1 MVKILSRDGI
11 KRMVGR
17 AGDTA
22 GTVAGC
28 GSSGGGGG
36 SAAYAQEA
44 GHALEA
50 DHATDADTATNA
62 GHATSADTA
71 TNAGHATTADSAA
84 TAATAQNLASNS
96 SDWDKIA
103 RKDIAQSIAALWT
116 FIGGL
121 VASVRSYF
129 NGGATV
135 SKDPNDSGK
144 ALVVTGGIQTDT
156 MGASGNATIGGTM
169 GVTGNTTL
177 GGTLGVTGNTTLG
190 GTLNVTGKTTG
201 GEAAFQ
207 TLGVSKDAHFVKLT
221 VDEILSN
228 KGAIIISSA
237 NCVAEAVVEYS
248 QYYAVFFSMTD
259 ANGNAVTNPWKV
271 GDQAL
276 CLTFK
281 AEGAGTFA
289 DVRNRYYWRKVRAV
303 NSNVEYDGNHY
314 HLVCLSKVSGE
325 YEGSTVPEIGDN
337 IVQLGYTGSD
347 AAYRQSATI
356 LSAYPTMDSGVTPPS
371 LAFYKG
377 INDFALASHRYTY
390 IDGLNNEF
398 MGNFKIL
405 VNGSYTNL
413 TTVLVTLEGLISN
426 VKKIVRGKNIL
437 PLGGWTDENGEL
449 LGSDNYDESTQ
460 LLANGT
466 ASTFGDVLYSPI
478 IFLPA
483 GRYTFSCYTTETAL
497 ELYVYSDS
505 INQQTP
511 IDLTDQEDY
520 AISNVKSG
528 DTYQSAQRRY
538 VSFTLD
544 ADSYVSLNL
553 YMSGAFTVYRPML
566 EEGGA
571 CSAWETGDQEFSSQI
586 KQTAENINLSIRDGL
601 GEVGININGAS
612 KTIKLLADKV
622 NFYDST
628 GTSLNPKVW
637 LDPVT
642 GAINAVDGNFEG
654 TVKATNFYSNL
665 CLVTG
670 SGTTDVGAADTVVI
684 GGSGINTATTDII
697 INLPA
702 AATYKGKVI
711 TIYGG
716 QRIASLVANN
726 VEIRLN
732 VSGHSPDSVYQIK
745 TAWGTTGI
753 DGSNNALR
761 SLNNLVLRSN
771 GANWY
776 ILEWHNAS
784 VNNTTYYIVDAMQ
797 GLT

>member
-1 MVKILSRDGI
+1 MVKILSREGI

-22 GTVAGC
+22 GTVAGG

-50 DHATDADTATNA
+50 DHATSADTATNA
-62 GHATSADTA
+62 THATSADTA
-71 TNAGHATTADSAA
+71 TNAGYATEAGHASSADVAGELS
-84 TAATAQNLASNS
+84 QNS
-96 SDWDKIA
+96 SDWQKIA
-103 RKDIAQSIAALWT
+103 RKDIAQTIAEVWT
-116 FIGGL
+116 FAKGIVSTL
-121 VASVRSYF
+121 KSYF
-129 NGGATV
+129 NGGIE
-135 SKDPNDSGK
+135 
-144 ALVVTGGIQTDT
+144 VTGGTKTDT
-156 MGASGNATIGGTM
+156 LQATGNAT
-169 GVTGNTTL
+169 V
-177 GGTLGVTGNTTLG
+177 GGTLGVTGKMTGHEADFTDVTMDNLG
-190 GTLNVTGKTTG
+190 TSTDRVTKAWVTDIDAQDIATENLNVTK
-201 GEAAFQ
+201 E
-207 TLGVSKDAHFVKLT
+207 AHFTKLV
-221 VDEILSN
+221 VDELLSN

-259 ANGNAVTNPWKV
+259 GNGNAVTNPWKV

-281 AEGAGTFA
+281 AEGAGTFN
-289 DVRNRYYWRKVRAV
+289 DVKNRYYWRKVRAV

-413 TTVLVTLEGLISN
+413 TSVLATLEGLITT
-426 VKKIVRGKNIL
+426 VKKTVRGKNIL
-437 PLGGWTDENGEL
+437 PLGGWTNDYGEL
-449 LGSDNYDESTQ
+449 LGSENWTENTQ
-460 LLANGT
+460 MLTN
-466 ASTFGDVLYSPI
+466 ASGGSFADIVYSPI

-505 INQQTP
+505 VNQQTP
-511 IDLTDQEDY
+511 IDLTGQDDY
-520 AISNVKSG
+520 GISNEKSG

-553 YMSGAFTVYRPML
+553 YLSGAFTVYRPML

-586 KQTAENINLSIRDGL
+586 KQTAENIDLSIRNDL
-601 GEVGININGAS
+601 GEVGINIDGAS

-628 GTSLNPKVW
+628 GTSLNPKIW
-637 LDPVT
+637 IDPVT

-654 TVKATNFYSNL
+654 TIKATNFYSNL

-670 SGTTDVGAADTVVI
+670 EGTTNVGAADTVVI

-716 QRIASLVANN
+716 QRIASLDANN
-726 VEIRLN
+726 VEIRLYVN
-732 VSGHSPDSVYQIK
+732 GHTPDSVYQIK

-753 DGSNNALR
+753 ISSNNALR
-761 SLNNLVLRSN
+761 TLNKLVLRSN

-776 ILEWHNAS
+776 ILEWHNVA
-784 VNNTTYYIVDAMQ
+784 VVNTTYYIVDAMQ

>member
-1 MVKILSRDGI
+1 VTVK
-11 KRMVGR
+11 K
-17 AGDTA
+17 AQGDT
-22 GTVAGC
+22 
-28 GSSGGGGG
+28 
-36 SAAYAQEA
+36 
-44 GHALEA
+44 
-50 DHATDADTATNA
+50 D
-62 GHATSADTA
+62 
-71 TNAGHATTADSAA
+71 
-84 TAATAQNLASNS
+84 
-96 SDWDKIA
+96 
-103 RKDIAQSIAALWT
+103 
-116 FIGGL
+116 
-121 VASVRSYF
+121 
-129 NGGATV
+129 
-135 SKDPNDSGK
+135 K
-144 ALVVTGGIQTDT
+144 ALVVTGGIQTDNID
-156 MGASGNATIGGTM
+156 ASGNATIGGTM

-201 GEAAFQ
+201 GEAAYE
-207 TLGVSKDAHFVKLT
+207 TLEVSKEAHFAKLT
-221 VDEILSN
+221 VDELLSN

-237 NCVAEAVVEYS
+237 NCVAEAVVEYR

-259 ANGNAVTNPWKV
+259 GNGNAVTNPWKV

-289 DVRNRYYWRKVRAV
+289 DVKNRYYWRKVRAV

-325 YEGSTVPEIGDN
+325 YEGSTIPEIGDN

-347 AAYRQSATI
+347 AAYRQSAVI
-356 LSAYPTMDSGVTPPS
+356 LSGYPTMDAGVTPPS

-377 INDFALASHRYTY
+377 INDFSLSTHRYTY

-413 TTVLVTLEGLISN
+413 TTVLATLDGLISN

-437 PLGGWTDENGEL
+437 PLGGWTNDYGEL
-449 LGSDNYDESTQ
+449 LGSENWTENTQ
-460 LLANGT
+460 LLTN
-466 ASTFGDVLYSPI
+466 ASGSSFADIIYSPI
-478 IFLPA
+478 IFLPK
-483 GRYTFSCYTTETAL
+483 GRYTFSCYTAETAL
-497 ELYVYSDS
+497 ELYVYKEA
-505 INQQTP
+505 NNVQTP
-511 IDLTDQEDY
+511 VDFIEAGDDY
-520 AISNVKSG
+520 IISNVVSG
-528 DTYQSAQRRY
+528 DTYQGAQRRY
-538 VSFTLD
+538 VSFTL
-544 ADSYVSLNL
+544 ASDSYVCLNL
-553 YMSGAFTVYRPML
+553 YKNGLFSAYRPML

-586 KQTAENINLSIRDGL
+586 KQTAENINLSIRDDL
-601 GEVGININGAS
+601 GEVGIDIDS
-612 KTIKLLADKV
+612 PTKTIKLLADRV

-628 GTSLNPKVW
+628 GTSLNPKIW

-670 SGTTDVGAADTVVI
+670 AGTTDVGAADTVVI
-684 GGSGINTATTDII
+684 GGSGVNTATADII

-716 QRIASLVANN
+716 QRIASLDTNN
-726 VEIRLN
+726 VQIRLYVN
-732 VSGHSPDSVYQIK
+732 GHTPDSVYQIK

-753 DGSNNALR
+753 ISSNNALR
-761 SLNNLVLRSN
+761 TLNKLVLRSN

-776 ILEWHNAS
+776 ILEWHNVA

>member
-1 MVKILSRDGI
+1 MVKILSREGI
-11 KRMVGR
+11 KRMVGH

-22 GTVAGC
+22 GTVAGG

-50 DHATDADTATNA
+50 DHATNA

-71 TNAGHATTADSAA
+71 TNAGYATEAGHASSADVAGELS
-84 TAATAQNLASNS
+84 QNS
-96 SDWDKIA
+96 SDWQKIA
-103 RKDIAQSIAALWT
+103 RKDIAQTIAEVWT
-116 FIGGL
+116 FAKGL
-121 VASVRSYF
+121 VATLRSYF
-129 NGGATV
+129 NGGVTV
-135 SKDPNDSGK
+135 TKAQGDTNK

-156 MGASGNATIGGTM
+156 MDATGNATIGGTM
-169 GVTGNTTL
+169 GVTGNTTI
-177 GGTLGVTGNTTLG
+177 G

-201 GEAAFQ
+201 DEAAYQ
-207 TLGVSKDAHFVKLT
+207 TLEVSKEAHFAKLT

-237 NCVAEAVVEYS
+237 NCVAEIVLEYGN
-248 QYYAVFFSMTD
+248 YYAVYFSNTD
-259 ANGNAVTNPWKV
+259 GNGNAVTNPWRQ
-271 GDQAL
+271 GDLAL

-281 AEGAGTFA
+281 AEGAGTFD
-289 DVRNRYYWRKVRAV
+289 DVKNRYYWRKVRAV
-303 NSNVEYDGNHY
+303 QSNQTYDGNQY

-325 YEGSTVPEIGDN
+325 YEGNTVPEIGDN

-377 INDFALASHRYTY
+377 INDFALTSHRYTY

-398 MGNFKIL
+398 IGNFKIL

-426 VKKIVRGKNIL
+426 VKNIVRGKNIL
-437 PLGGWTDENGEL
+437 PLGGWTNDYGEL
-449 LGSDNYDESTQ
+449 LGSENWTENTQ
-460 LLANGT
+460 MLTN
-466 ASTFGDVLYSPI
+466 ASGSSFADIIYSPI

-497 ELYVYSDS
+497 ELYVYKEA
-505 INQQTP
+505 NNVQTP
-511 IDLTDQEDY
+511 VDFIEAGDDY
-520 AISNVKSG
+520 EISNVVSG

-538 VSFTLD
+538 VSFIL
-544 ADSYVSLNL
+544 ASDSYVCLNL
-553 YMSGAFTVYRPML
+553 YKNGLFSAYRPML

-571 CSAWETGDQEFSSQI
+571 CSTWETGDQEFSSQI
-586 KQTAENINLSIRDGL
+586 KQTAENIDLSIRDDL
-601 GEVGININGAS
+601 GSVGININGTS

-670 SGTTDVGAADTVVI
+670 SGTTNVGAADTVVI

-716 QRIASLVANN
+716 QRIASLETNN
-726 VEIRLN
+726 VQIRLYVN
-732 VSGHSPDSVYQIK
+732 GHTPDSVYQIK

-753 DGSNNALR
+753 ISSNNALR
-761 SLNNLVLRSN
+761 TLNKMVLRSN

-776 ILEWHNAS
+776 ILEWHNVA